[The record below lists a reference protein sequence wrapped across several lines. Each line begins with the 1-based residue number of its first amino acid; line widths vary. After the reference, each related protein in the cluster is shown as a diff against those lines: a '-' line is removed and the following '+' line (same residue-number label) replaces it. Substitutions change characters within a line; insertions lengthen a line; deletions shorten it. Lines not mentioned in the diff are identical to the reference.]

1 MSSIE
6 QSLAFFLLVCTVPI
20 VGFAGYAYRN
30 RGKPGVRGLLLCLIG
45 MAGWSAQIAV
55 ITWPTQLLPVH
66 LSTLVRYLFQL
77 LVVFGW
83 PLLVWEYSNRKR
95 LSLRPS
101 QIVALLVVPVLTV
114 GLTAT
119 NPWHYLVLTA
129 ETPSNPAGIR
139 ELVFGPWYLVY
150 MGFAVTMVMLPI
162 GMLVSDLRTA
172 HGTYRKQI
180 LLLLAGWFLGFP
192 GALFNLLFRDFP
204 TVPPYVDLTPLTF
217 ILTAGLWGTA
227 LFRYNLF
234 SMLPVSR
241 RTAVETMPDPVV
253 SVDSNGIVVDANP
266 AAQQLFGTA
275 AADGGVAGTSLTEFC
290 GTYPAVC
297 SLYESGE
304 AQTTEIS
311 LDTDAGTRHFSVYV
325 EPIRQGGST
334 TGSLLVLREVTTL
347 REREQELDLLKQVLS
362 RVFRHNIR
370 NRLNVIEGHT
380 RALASATDDERE
392 DHIET
397 ILDTVDQL
405 LSHSDKAVSMRK
417 AIDTEASDTPLSIS
431 TLVRQQTAALHETHP
446 EITVTVDCPDE
457 ITAQCHPAIEKAVA
471 ELLENAVKHSERPL
485 DAFQIRVT
493 VSRRDGMVVLGIED
507 NGPSIAAHE
516 IEALNAGRETELK
529 HGSGV
534 GLWLVRL
541 LADKSGGDLT
551 IDDGMDL
558 GGTRVELTLPAPLSA
573 ESQPQE

>member
-1 MSSIE
+1 
-6 QSLAFFLLVCTVPI
+6 
-20 VGFAGYAYRN
+20 
-30 RGKPGVRGLLLCLIG
+30 
-45 MAGWSAQIAV
+45 MAGWSVQIAV
-55 ITWPTQLLPVH
+55 MTWPTQLLPVH
-66 LSTLVRYLFQL
+66 LSTLIRYLFQL

-95 LSLRPS
+95 LSLRPW
-101 QIVALLVVPVLTV
+101 QIAALLVVPVLTI

-139 ELVFGPWYLVY
+139 ELGLGPWYLVY

-162 GMLVSDLRTA
+162 GTLFSDLREA
-172 HGTYRKQI
+172 HGTHRKQI

-192 GALFNLLFRDFP
+192 GALFSLLFRDLP

-217 ILTAGLWGTA
+217 ILAAGLWGTA

-241 RTAVETMPDPVV
+241 RIAVETMPDPVV
-253 SVDSNGIVVDANP
+253 SVDSDGAVVDANP
-266 AAQQLFGTA
+266 AAQQLFGTTA
-275 AADGGVAGTSLTEFC
+275 TTGTVAGTPLTEFC
-290 GTYPAVC
+290 AAYPAVP
-297 SLYESGE
+297 SLYQSGE
-304 AQTTEIS
+304 EQTAELS

-392 DHIET
+392 AHIET
-397 ILDTVDQL
+397 ILGTVDQL
-405 LSHSDKAVSMRK
+405 LGHSDKAVAMRK
-417 AIDTEASDTPLSIS
+417 AIDTEPSETPLSIS
-431 TLVRQQTAALHETHP
+431 TVVRQQTAALRKTHP

-457 ITAQCHPAIEKAVA
+457 ITAPCHPDIDKAVA
-471 ELLENAVKHSERPL
+471 ELLENAVKHSEGPPNEFHVRI
-485 DAFQIRVT
+485 AVT
-493 VSRRDGMVVLGIED
+493 RRDGMVVVGIED

-516 IEALNAGRETELK
+516 IEALNAGQETDLT

-541 LADKSGGDLT
+541 LADKSGGDLS
-551 IDDGMDL
+551 IDDGTDL
-558 GGTRVELTLPAPLSA
+558 GGTRVELTLPAPVPTDSHPS
-573 ESQPQE
+573 E